1 MKSLLACLTLISCL
15 AVAGGA
21 LACDTHPCRSDD
33 AATAMTAPPPCSNP
47 GCIVAP
53 PPCQGNG
60 CLAANTPP
68 PCACQPCVVAPTS
81 TPARLA
87 ANTPPPCQTGN
98 CIVDPARA
106 DVEMA
111 CMGSACVV
119 DTPDESKV
127 ALAAPQPAGAF
138 LALKTPALA

>member
-68 PCACQPCVVAPTS
+68 PC
-81 TPARLA
+81 
-87 ANTPPPCQTGN
+87 QTGN